1 MIELYTAATPNGW
14 KVSAVLEE
22 LGIPYQVHP
31 IDLMQNE
38 QKSPRFLELNPNGR
52 IPVVV
57 DTDND
62 LTLFESGAILIY
74 LADKAARL
82 LPDDPVG
89 RYLAIQWVMFQMS
102 GIGPMQ
108 GQANVFYRYFPEKI
122 PAAIDRFQ
130 HETRRLYGVLDGVLA
145 DNEYINGELS
155 IADFA
160 NWGWIRI
167 HGWSGIDVDGLDN
180 LQRWL
185 AAMEARPSCRAG
197 LNVPYPVDL
206 DKLEGD
212 DADEAIEGARN
223 MLVK

>member
-14 KVSAVLEE
+14 KVSALLEE
-22 LGIPYQVHP
+22 LGMPYRVHP
-31 IDLMQNE
+31 IDLMENE
-38 QKSPRFLELNPNGR
+38 QKSAQFLKLNPNGR
-52 IPVVV
+52 IPAIV
-57 DTDND
+57 DTDTG

-74 LADKAARL
+74 LAEKAGQL
-82 LPDDPVG
+82 LPADPAG
-89 RYLAIQWVMFQMS
+89 RYHAIQWVMFQMS

-108 GQANVFYRYFPEKI
+108 GQANVFYRYFPETI

-145 DNEYINGELS
+145 DQEFIIGELS

-167 HGWSGIDVDGLDN
+167 HKWSGIDVDGLDN

-185 AAMEARPSCRAG
+185 AAMDARPSCKAG
-197 LNVPYPVDL
+197 LNVPYPVDF
-206 DKLEGD
+206 DELEREGG
-212 DADEAIEGARN
+212 DEAIQGARN